1 MKNSTKNEVEG
12 KFHEMKG
19 NLKKKAGEITNNPR
33 LKAEGQ
39 IEKSA
44 GKVQQKLGR
53 LEKVLEK

>member
-12 KFHEMKG
+12 KFHEVKG
-19 NLKKKAGEITNNPR
+19 NLKKKAGQMTNNPR
-33 LKAEGQ
+33 LEAEGQ
-39 IEKSA
+39 IEKST

>member
-1 MKNSTKNEVEG
+1 MKNSTKDEIAG

-19 NLKKKAGEITNNPR
+19 NLKKKAGQMTNSPR

-53 LEKVLEK
+53 AKKVLGK

>member
-19 NLKKKAGEITNNPR
+19 KLKKKAGEITNNPR

-39 IEKSA
+39 LEKSA

>member
-1 MKNSTKNEVEG
+1 MKNSTKDEIEG
-12 KFHEMKG
+12 KFHEVKG

-39 IEKSA
+39 IEKST
-44 GKVQQKLGR
+44 GTVQQKLGR

>member
-1 MKNSTKNEVEG
+1 MKNSTKDEIEG

-39 IEKSA
+39 LEKSA

>member
-39 IEKSA
+39 LEKSA

>member
-1 MKNSTKNEVEG
+1 MKNSTKDEIEG
-12 KFHEMKG
+12 KFHEVKG

-39 IEKSA
+39 LEKSA